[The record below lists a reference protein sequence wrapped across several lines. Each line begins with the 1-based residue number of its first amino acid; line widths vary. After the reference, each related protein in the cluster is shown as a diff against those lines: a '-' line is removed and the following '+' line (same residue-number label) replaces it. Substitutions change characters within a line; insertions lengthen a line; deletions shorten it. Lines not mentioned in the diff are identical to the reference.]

1 MHRGPPRNVTPA
13 RHPHEARQQ
22 YSPKMPPIENLVA
35 FVAASVVII
44 VIPGPS
50 VLFVIGRSIALGRRA
65 GVLSVV
71 GNALGTVPAVL
82 AVAFGVGA
90 IVASSIVAF
99 TVLKIVGAIYLVWLG
114 MQAIR
119 HRNAH
124 VTGAAVAPT
133 SSWTLLRQGF
143 VVGLTNPKTIA
154 FFVAVLPQFVDPHAG
169 AVWSQ
174 LLVLGF
180 LFQVLALTCDSVWA
194 LAAGTAR
201 TWFARSPKRI
211 STLSATGG
219 VMMIGLGGALA
230 FTGAKS

>member
-1 MHRGPPRNVTPA
+1 
-13 RHPHEARQQ
+13 
-22 YSPKMPPIENLVA
+22 MPPLENLVA
-35 FVAASVVII
+35 FIAASVVII

-82 AVAFGVGA
+82 AVSFGVGA
-90 IVASSIVAF
+90 IVASSVVAF
-99 TVLKIVGAIYLVWLG
+99 TVLKVVGAIYLVWLG
-114 MQAIR
+114 IQAIR
-119 HRNAH
+119 HRRDH
-124 VTGAAVAPT
+124 VAGASRAPA
-133 SSWTLLRQGF
+133 SSWMLLRQGF
-143 VVGLTNPKTIA
+143 VVGITNPKTIA
-154 FFVAVLPQFVDPHAG
+154 FFVAVLPQFVAPQAG
-169 AVWSQ
+169 AVWLQ
-174 LLVLGF
+174 LLLLG
-180 LFQVLALTCDSVWA
+180 LVFQVLALTCDSAWA

-201 TWFARSPKRI
+201 AWFARSPQRI

>member
-1 MHRGPPRNVTPA
+1 
-13 RHPHEARQQ
+13 
-22 YSPKMPPIENLVA
+22 MPPIENLVA
-35 FVAASVVII
+35 FIAASVVII

-71 GNALGTVPAVL
+71 GNTLGTTPAVI

-114 MQAIR
+114 IQAIR
-119 HRNAH
+119 HRNARA
-124 VTGAAVAPT
+124 TGAVARPT

-154 FFVAVLPQFVDPHAG
+154 FFVAVLPQFVAPQAG
-169 AVWSQ
+169 AVWVQ
-174 LLVLGF
+174 MLVLGLTF
-180 LFQVLALTCDSVWA
+180 LVLGLIGDSTWA

-201 TWFARSPKRI
+201 AWFARSPKRI
-211 STLSATGG
+211 SALSGTGG

-230 FTGAKS
+230 LSGAKS